1 MASRMAGSLR
11 LLLWLLLLWP
21 QLGADPGDAVTPP
34 SARGPPSPKSE
45 TLMEEA
51 TQKPEVL
58 PRGCGQRRIIGG
70 QPAPERKWPWQV
82 SLQVRG
88 RHVCGGS
95 LISSWWVMTA
105 AHCILD
111 IVDYTVK
118 LGDTHLK
125 HEAPGAVA
133 VPVKDIVVHQKFTRI
148 GGLYN
153 DIALV
158 LLSFPVKYTTHI
170 QPVCLP
176 TNALQLAAGTQ
187 CWVTGW
193 GKTREDDKP
202 ENEPTELQEA
212 DVNIVEYRSCN
223 KILKKALK
231 AIQNPVDKGGL
242 CAYVDGKDSCQG
254 DSGGPLVCEFN
265 NTWVQV
271 GIVSWGIG
279 CARKG
284 IPGVYSNVGFYK
296 DWIVRVLSRSTRWDT
311 AGLLISRLCLLL
323 LLASW

>member
-82 SLQVRG
+82 SLQVQG
-88 RHVCGGS
+88 RHVCGGT

-105 AHCILD
+105 AHCISD
-111 IVDYTVK
+111 FHDYTVM
-118 LGDTHLK
+118 LGDTSLQHQSPRGLK
-125 HEAPGAVA
+125 
-133 VPVKDIVVHQKFTRI
+133 VPVKDIVIHQEYLHLGVLF
-148 GGLYN
+148 N

-158 LLSFPVKYTTHI
+158 LLSFPVNYSTHV

-176 TNALQLAAGTQ
+176 SKFFHVEADTQ

-193 GKTREDDKP
+193 GRTAEGGSESPPMD
-202 ENEPTELQEA
+202 LQETTV
-212 DVNIVEYRSCN
+212 DIVDRETCN
-223 KILKKALK
+223 LNLK
-231 AIQNPVDKGGL
+231 AILQARFDVVSEGGL
-242 CAYVDGKDSCQG
+242 CANAERRGPCKG

-271 GIVSWGIG
+271 GIVSWGVG

-284 IPGVYSNVGFYK
+284 IPGVYTYVAFYK
-296 DWIVRVLSRSTRWDT
+296 DWVVKV
-311 AGLLISRLCLLL
+311 
-323 LLASW
+323 